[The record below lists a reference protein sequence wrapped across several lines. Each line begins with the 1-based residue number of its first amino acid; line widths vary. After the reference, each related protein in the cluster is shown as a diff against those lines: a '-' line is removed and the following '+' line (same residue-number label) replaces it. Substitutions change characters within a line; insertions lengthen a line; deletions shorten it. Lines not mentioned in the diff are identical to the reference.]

1 MRQFM
6 LILQENPQDFAQVTP
21 DEMQRIIERYSAW
34 SAGMAERGRMVDG
47 IKLQEEGGRVLSRS
61 GGRNSVK
68 DGAYAEAK
76 EVIGGIF
83 VIRAEDYDDAAALA
97 LECPHLEYGTI
108 LLREV
113 HDLGNDDSA

>member
-6 LILQENPQDFAQVTP
+6 LILQENPQDFAKVTP
-21 DEMQRIIERYSAW
+21 EEMQRIIERYSAW
-34 SAGMAERGRMVDG
+34 SSSMAERGRMENG
-47 IKLQEEGGRVLSRS
+47 IKLQEEGGRVLSRN
-61 GGRNSVK
+61 GGKPSVR

-83 VIRAEDYDDAAALA
+83 VIRAENYDDAAALA
-97 LECPHLEYGTI
+97 SECPHLEYGTI

-113 HDLGNDDSA
+113 HDLGDGDSA